1 MKKNKNMKK
10 VITSIL
16 SIIIVIILNLKYSIH
31 EKVIT
36 IGNENIINSFLLIL
50 GAYYVLKEILMKKND
65 KRKIIFSII
74 IGCIFTLM
82 SITRLIDFVNT
93 MMNMEGIAKTYIAK
107 TYILYSILKFISLWI
122 ILSSIV
128 LKIFNNIDDMFKK
141 DNECNESIVIK
152 KVEKYFLGKGIISI
166 ILIAI
171 FIAILYLPY
180 MLNYYP
186 GRSS

>member
-10 VITSIL
+10 IITSIL
-16 SIIIVIILNLKYSIH
+16 SIIIVIILNLKYSTH

-50 GAYYVLKEILMKKND
+50 GAYYVLKEIFVKKND

-93 MMNMEGIAKTYIAK
+93 MMNMEGIAKTYI
-107 TYILYSILKFISLWI
+107 LYSILKFISLWI

-141 DNECNESIVIK
+141 DNECNESTVIK

>member
-1 MKKNKNMKK
+1 M
-10 VITSIL
+10 
-16 SIIIVIILNLKYSIH
+16 
-31 EKVIT
+31 
-36 IGNENIINSFLLIL
+36 
-50 GAYYVLKEILMKKND
+50 LKEIFVKKHD

-93 MMNMEGIAKTYIAK
+93 MMNMEGIAK

>member
-1 MKKNKNMKK
+1 MKKNKNIKK
-10 VITSIL
+10 IITSIL

-82 SITRLIDFVNT
+82 SIIRLIDFVNT
-93 MMNMEGIAKTYIAK
+93 MMNMEGIAKTYI
-107 TYILYSILKFISLWI
+107 LYSILKFISLWLV
-122 ILSSIV
+122 LSSAV
-128 LKIFNNIDDMFKK
+128 LN
-141 DNECNESIVIK
+141 
-152 KVEKYFLGKGIISI
+152 LI
-166 ILIAI
+166 ILII
-171 FIAILYLPY
+171 CLKKI
-180 MLNYYP
+180 MNVM
-186 GRSS
+186 SQQ

>member
-1 MKKNKNMKK
+1 MKKNKNIKK
-10 VITSIL
+10 IITSIL

-36 IGNENIINSFLLIL
+36 IGNENMINSFLLIL
-50 GAYYVLKEILMKKND
+50 GAYYVLKEIFVKKND
-65 KRKIIFSII
+65 KRKIVFSIT

-93 MMNMEGIAKTYIAK
+93 MMNMEGIAKTYI
-107 TYILYSILKFISLWI
+107 IYSVLKFISLWL
-122 ILSSIV
+122 ILTSAV
-128 LKIFNNIDDMFKK
+128 LKVFNVIDDMFKK
-141 DNECNESIVIK
+141 DNVYNESTLIK

>member
-1 MKKNKNMKK
+1 MKKNKNIKK
-10 VITSIL
+10 VITSII
-16 SIIIVIILNLKYSIH
+16 SIIIVVILNLKYSTH

-65 KRKIIFSII
+65 KRKIVFSII

-82 SITRLIDFVNT
+82 SITRLIDFINT
-93 MMNMEGIAKTYIAK
+93 MMNMERIAKTYI
-107 TYILYSILKFISLWI
+107 IYSALKFISLWLV
-122 ILSSIV
+122 LSSAV
-128 LKIFNNIDDMFKK
+128 LKVFNTIDDIFKK
-141 DNECNESIVIK
+141 DNEYNESTVIK

>member
-1 MKKNKNMKK
+1 MKKNKNIKK

-16 SIIIVIILNLKYSIH
+16 SIIIVIILNLKYSTH

-50 GAYYVLKEILMKKND
+50 GASYVLKEILMKKND

-82 SITRLIDFVNT
+82 SIARLIDFVNT
-93 MMNMEGIAKTYIAK
+93 MMNMEGIAK

-141 DNECNESIVIK
+141 DNECNESTVIK